1 MHQAEPTFLPF
12 GQFRNPSDYFPRDE
26 QMPVLRP
33 HPELEGTRHE
43 LVPGQAA
50 AFVAMLRH
58 IVQQEPAVGLLVI
71 AANVDDI
78 SRGLQHDS
86 DAVQLR
92 MTGVKDVTA
101 HFKPSW

>member
-1 MHQAEPTFLPF
+1 MHQPEPAFLPF
-12 GQFRNPSDYFPRDE
+12 GQFRNPPDYFPRHN
-26 QMPVLRP
+26 QVPVLRP
-33 HPELEGTRHE
+33 HPELEGTRYE
-43 LVPGQAA
+43 LLPGQPA

-58 IVQQEPAVGLLVI
+58 VVQQDPVIGLLVI

-101 HFKPSW
+101 HVKPNW

>member
-1 MHQAEPTFLPF
+1 MHQIEPAFLPF
-12 GQFRNPSDYFPRDE
+12 GQFRNPSDYFPRHN
-26 QMPVLRP
+26 QVPVLRP
-33 HPELEGTRHE
+33 HPELEGTRYE
-43 LVPGQAA
+43 LLLRHTA

-58 IVQQEPAVGLLVI
+58 IVQQDPAVGLLVI

-92 MTGVKDVTA
+92 MTGVKDVAA
-101 HFKPSW
+101 HVKPNW

>member
-1 MHQAEPTFLPF
+1 
-12 GQFRNPSDYFPRDE
+12 
-26 QMPVLRP
+26 
-33 HPELEGTRHE
+33 
-43 LVPGQAA
+43 
-50 AFVAMLRH
+50 MLRH
-58 IVQQEPAVGLLVI
+58 VVQQDPVIGLLVI

-101 HFKPSW
+101 HVKPNW